1 MQNIFVPLKTV
12 HLAVVGFGVV
22 VVLTPVEAGSPR
34 FTSCAL
40 IVANAASPLP
50 SLSPR
55 TFKAAESL
63 ARILVSTSLD
73 PARRLLSL
81 TDRISTLSGL
91 MPAAKA
97 IAALYV
103 SCTAENAAGVIGMAT
118 TVMRK
123 KVVSFGSIGKVI
135 EGSDTGVDG
144 GDVATGGG
152 GSIGKI
158 IDGCDTGVDGG
169 DVGGGGGIAGG
180 GDVKGGGGP
189 VVVQLL
195 DDIDPFGDLGVSL
208 GQSVHTDAPLP
219 LKYLPA

>member
-1 MQNIFVPLKTV
+1 
-12 HLAVVGFGVV
+12 
-22 VVLTPVEAGSPR
+22 
-34 FTSCAL
+34 
-40 IVANAASPLP
+40 
-50 SLSPR
+50 
-55 TFKAAESL
+55 
-63 ARILVSTSLD
+63 
-73 PARRLLSL
+73 
-81 TDRISTLSGL
+81 

-144 GDVATGGG
+144 GDVA
-152 GSIGKI
+152 
-158 IDGCDTGVDGG
+158 
-169 DVGGGGGIAGG
+169 GGGGIAGG

-195 DDIDPFGDLGVSL
+195 DDIDPIGDLGVSL

-219 LKYLPA
+219 LKYLPAQYQQGLVIRHEPIIK

>member
-1 MQNIFVPLKTV
+1 
-12 HLAVVGFGVV
+12 
-22 VVLTPVEAGSPR
+22 
-34 FTSCAL
+34 
-40 IVANAASPLP
+40 
-50 SLSPR
+50 
-55 TFKAAESL
+55 
-63 ARILVSTSLD
+63 
-73 PARRLLSL
+73 
-81 TDRISTLSGL
+81 
-91 MPAAKA
+91 
-97 IAALYV
+97 
-103 SCTAENAAGVIGMAT
+103 MAT

-144 GDVATGGG
+144 GDIATGGG

-169 DVGGGGGIAGG
+169 GVAGG

-219 LKYLPA
+219 LKYLPAQ